1 MHNWQNTGRQNKLFS
16 ASITSNEQDTDISL
30 CPFGCGQS
38 ENPQHYR
45 QCSASPN
52 LDESRI
58 CFRSIASWMKNALTH
73 PVLQVLIIKAMKAWL
88 QGDSPSAEDITLEN
102 EEYEYEIIQAH
113 NTQDAIRWNNC
124 FHTQAI
130 HVVSY

>member
-16 ASITSNEQDTDISL
+16 ASITSDEQDTDISL
-30 CPFGCGQS
+30 CPFGCGQI
-38 ENPQHYR
+38 ENPQHYL

-52 LDESRI
+52 PDESRI
-58 CFRSIASWMKNALTH
+58 CFRSIASWMKMHSPTQFSKLSSSK
-73 PVLQVLIIKAMKAWL
+73 LWK